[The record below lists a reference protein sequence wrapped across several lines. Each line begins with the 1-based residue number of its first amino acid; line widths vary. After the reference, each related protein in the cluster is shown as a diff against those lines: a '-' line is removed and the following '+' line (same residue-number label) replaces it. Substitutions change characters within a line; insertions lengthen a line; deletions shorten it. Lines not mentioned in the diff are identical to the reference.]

1 MPDTKIS
8 GANPAPVVTAGMEFG
23 VNDGGLSRR
32 VNAGQLR
39 SFINGQTL
47 NSTSTF
53 PFPADANANPVFAG
67 TLTLQPGDYFF
78 EGLYE
83 ITGMGTT
90 TRTTATLFGGTA
102 TITAIRYYTMIQ
114 TGAANALGT
123 AQSTRS
129 CVTRTANVLNA
140 TATTAAECINIIR
153 GMVRVSVA
161 GTFIPQV
168 QHSANPT
175 GTIVVAANSFFNIW
189 Q

>member
-8 GANPAPVVTAGMEFG
+8 AAQAAAAVTAGQEFG
-23 VNDGGLSRR
+23 INDGGVSRK

-39 SFINGQTL
+39 AFINGQTL
-47 NSTSTF
+47 NSTSTLAF
-53 PFPADANANPVFAG
+53 PNDANANPVFAA

-83 ITGMGTT
+83 ITGMGAT

-102 TITAIRYYTMIQ
+102 TITAIRYFAMIQ

-123 AQSTRS
+123 AQSTKS
-129 CVTRTANVLNA
+129 CVTRTANVLNS
-140 TATTAAECINIIR
+140 TATTAAECISVNGI
-153 GMVRVSVA
+153 VRVSVA

-175 GTIVVAANSFFNIW
+175 GTILVAANSFFNIW